1 MNSRLLIARIA
12 VNLNNKYLSGVTYIS
27 KIFVTVDLV
36 IVKQTVHESQ
46 ILLIKRKNE
55 PFKGCWALPGGFVDE
70 KEDLEQAAFRELF
83 EETQLKAS
91 DLKQI
96 GAFGNP
102 NRDPRGHM
110 VSVAYF
116 GTVHNSIVAIASDDA
131 QEIGWYCL
139 KKLPELAFDHAE
151 IISEGITRYLK
162 VSLT

>member
-1 MNSRLLIARIA
+1 M
-12 VNLNNKYLSGVTYIS
+12 
-27 KIFVTVDLV
+27 
-36 IVKQTVHESQ
+36 SQ

-70 KEDLEQAAFRELF
+70 KEDLLKAALRELM
-83 EETQLKAS
+83 EETRVKGA

-116 GTVHNSIVAIASDDA
+116 GTVPEEVIAIASDDA
-131 QEIGWYCL
+131 KEIGWFSL
-139 KKLPELAFDHAE
+139 KKLPPLAFDHAE
-151 IISEGITRYLK
+151 IISEGISRYLK
-162 VSLT
+162 NSLT

>member
-1 MNSRLLIARIA
+1 MA
-12 VNLNNKYLSGVTYIS
+12 YIS

-36 IVKQTVHESQ
+36 MVKQTAHESQ

-70 KEDLEQAAFRELF
+70 KEDLHQAALRELM
-83 EETQLKAS
+83 EETQVKGA

-116 GTVHNSIVAIASDDA
+116 GTLPEEVIAIASDDA
-131 QEIGWYCL
+131 KEIGWFSL
-139 KKLPELAFDHAE
+139 KKLPALAFDHAE
-151 IISEGITRYLK
+151 IISEGISRYLK
-162 VSLT
+162 DSLT

>member
-1 MNSRLLIARIA
+1 M
-12 VNLNNKYLSGVTYIS
+12 
-27 KIFVTVDLV
+27 
-36 IVKQTVHESQ
+36 VKQTAHESQ

-70 KEDLEQAAFRELF
+70 KEDLLKAALRELM
-83 EETQLKAS
+83 EETRVKGA

-116 GTVHNSIVAIASDDA
+116 GTVPEEVIAIASDDA
-131 QEIGWYCL
+131 KEIGWFSL
-139 KKLPELAFDHAE
+139 KKLPPLAFDHAE
-151 IISEGITRYLK
+151 IISEGISRYLK
-162 VSLT
+162 NSLT

>member
-1 MNSRLLIARIA
+1 MA
-12 VNLNNKYLSGVTYIS
+12 YIS

-36 IVKQTVHESQ
+36 MVKQTAHETQ

-70 KEDLEQAAFRELF
+70 KEDLEQAALRELF

-116 GTVHNSIVAIASDDA
+116 GTVPEEVIAIASDDA
-131 QEIGWYCL
+131 KEIGWFSL
-139 KKLPELAFDHAE
+139 KKLPALAFDHAE
-151 IISEGITRYLK
+151 IISEGITRYFK
-162 VSLT
+162 DSLT